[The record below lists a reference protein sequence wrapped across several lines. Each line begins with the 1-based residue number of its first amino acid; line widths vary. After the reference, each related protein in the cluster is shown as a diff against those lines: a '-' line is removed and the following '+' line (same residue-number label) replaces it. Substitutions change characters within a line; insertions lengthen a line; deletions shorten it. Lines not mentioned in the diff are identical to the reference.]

1 MSEWWGLEAGKMVV
15 LKNEREKYIDELG
28 QVIGHSGLKTG

>member
-1 MSEWWGLEAGKMVV
+1 MGGWWELEAGKLVV
-15 LKNEREKYIDELG
+15 LKNERVKFMDELG